1 MQELIEI
8 IVNNG
13 AAIGCLIYFMWF
25 NNNTMKEFTSEMKAL
40 NENIQQ
46 AILEKKTQE

>member
-25 NNNTMKEFTSEMKAL
+25 NNNTMKEFTNEMKTM
-40 NENIQQ
+40 NENLSKFIS
-46 AILEKKTQE
+46 EKKE